1 MGFALK
7 VIIETVFE
15 FLVTIPAL
23 LVCCVW
29 DTLVT
34 NPELL
39 LLVEGDEFFVAP
51 LLFPP
56 DDSVCPTSE
65 SDIWLQSIKE
75 KNCNLE
81 LFQDKVGRDKS
92 TDLT

>member
-1 MGFALK
+1 MGFALN
-7 VIIETVFE
+7 VILETVFE

-34 NPELL
+34 DPELL

-65 SDIWLQSIKE
+65 SDIWLN
-75 KNCNLE
+75 KN
-81 LFQDKVGRDKS
+81 KRV
-92 TDLT
+92 

>member
-1 MGFALK
+1 M
-7 VIIETVFE
+7 
-15 FLVTIPAL
+15 L

-34 NPELL
+34 DPEV
-39 LLVEGDEFFVAP
+39 LLVEGDELFIAP

-65 SDIWLQSIKE
+65 SDIWLKVIGTKVYKREDLQSKS
-75 KNCNLE
+75 
-81 LFQDKVGRDKS
+81 FQDSFGRYKS